1 MSSVFDLDSTSL
13 QTLIGGVCYA
23 FEQAAFTATSP
34 EDLFNL
40 LVEQASFDEPHAK
53 VMGRFWAREEK
64 AFKERLK
71 KKTLGAR
78 EMVGLNYHLNLTM
91 ADSQIKRI
99 LEPTAIFE
107 FTLNRGDESLST
119 GAATTQGSSM
129 GSAAA
134 TGFGANPQLEP
145 HSGSGVAAAV
155 NKQRPSVA
163 DADTGTSS
171 NTNTNTKFAVE
182 LTHNELYDWF
192 QQIEQVQHALDAMAP
207 N

>member
-1 MSSVFDLDSTSL
+1 MKMSSVFDLDSTSL

-119 GAATTQGSSM
+119 GAAPRGCA
-129 GSAAA
+129 GCAAV
-134 TGFGANPQLEP
+134 TGLGANPQMEP
-145 HSGSGVAAAV
+145 HSVATAAD
-155 NKQRPSVA
+155 KQRPSV
-163 DADTGTSS
+163 ADTGTSS
-171 NTNTNTKFAVE
+171 NTNSKFAVE
-182 LTHNELYDWF
+182 LTHDELYDWF
-192 QQIEQVQHALDAMAP
+192 QQLEQVQHALDAMAP
-207 N
+207 K